1 MPVKV
6 CLVEEQQIYRNLYE
20 LSLSTTYQVEKL
32 PGLSVP
38 DTICQSVFK
47 NKPDI
52 LIVSNRRTDTQLL
65 DSMINIRKQSS
76 GIGLILLFAFERQV
90 NVELIRKLASYGT
103 GGMALFLKQ
112 SIDSTEQFGSIVN
125 AVASGQ
131 VILDPAISALLISNK
146 PKCTLLKQMTT
157 REQEILS
164 LVASGYTNAAIADAL
179 FIDLKTVEH
188 HINNMYDK
196 LKSSV
201 SFDEK
206 HPRVHAAR
214 LYLEA
219 VGDLRESP
227 STAKLN

>member
-1 MPVKV
+1 MPAKV

-20 LSLSTTYQVEKL
+20 LTLSPTYQIEKL
-32 PGLSVP
+32 PGLSIP
-38 DTICQSVFK
+38 DTICQSVLK
-47 NKPDI
+47 NKPEI

-65 DSMINIRKQSS
+65 DSMINIRKQCP
-76 GIGLILLFAFERQV
+76 GIGIILLFAFERQV
-90 NVELIRKLASYGT
+90 NVELVRKLASFGT
-103 GGMALFLKQ
+103 GGLALFLKQ
-112 SIDSTEQFGSIVN
+112 SVDSTEQFGSIVN

-131 VILDPAISALLISNK
+131 VILDPGISALLISNK
-146 PKCTLLKQMTT
+146 PKCALLKQMTT

-164 LVASGYTNAAIADAL
+164 LVAGGYTNAAIADAL

-196 LKSSV
+196 LKSTV
-201 SFDEK
+201 SFEEK

-219 VGDLRESP
+219 VGDLQDVS
-227 STAKLN
+227 STEKQN